1 MRRDG
6 RKAAVDYEVVC
17 CSLRRFTEA
26 VMANPMFPAYNREI
40 MQKNGRNRRLV
51 LFNVCLGLFMVAL
64 DQRVLLVAL
73 PTLTRTFQTNLT
85 TIQWTLL
92 IYDLTLIGLVI
103 TVGRMGDLFGRKRFY
118 ITGFLLFIFGSALC
132 GFSQSP
138 AQLILFRFLQAIGG
152 SMLTA
157 NGRAIVSMVFPPEER
172 GKALG
177 YTSMALHTGFLTGP
191 TLGGFLID
199 SLGWRWIFYIN
210 LPIGIFGAYLAR
222 KTMEETGGEE
232 KEVKIDFLGASLLFL
247 ANTVFLY
254 AMNEIPR
261 LGFGNLIAVSS
272 FLLSVIAL
280 SSFILTEL
288 RVQTPILSLSLFRS
302 RLFTFANLS
311 LIFITSTQA
320 AIQFLMPFYLQ
331 SIMGFSPSQM
341 GWIIIT
347 NSIVIVM
354 VAPIAGRLSDRFGSR
369 LLCTAGSGL
378 IVLGQ
383 FFIASLA
390 RGSSIPRIMF
400 PLALSG
406 LGIAIFNTPNQN
418 AILGS
423 APPDKVGAAAGMAVT
438 TGRIGASCGV
448 AFCTT
453 LFTYGLTI
461 AGLTRAQVEL
471 PQSWGSFPTVFMR
484 TFNHTVHVINFFTL
498 LAVFFSALR
507 GGRKATQ

>member
-1 MRRDG
+1 MSPSPHPSLPRRSQALESTEI
-6 RKAAVDYEVVC
+6 AATV
-17 CSLRRFTEA
+17 SGAR
-26 VMANPMFPAYNREI
+26 NPRI
-40 MQKNGRNRRLV
+40 V

-73 PTLTRTFQTNLT
+73 PTLTRSFQTNLT

-118 ITGFLLFIFGSALC
+118 ILGFLLFILGSALC

-138 AQLILFRFLQAIGG
+138 AQLIIFRFFQAIGG

-157 NGRAIVSMVFPPEER
+157 NGRAIVSTVFPPQER

-177 YTSMALHTGFLTGP
+177 YTAVALHTGFLTGP
-191 TLGGFLID
+191 TVGGFLID
-199 SLGWRWIFYIN
+199 SVGWRWIFYIN
-210 LPIGIFGAYLAR
+210 LPVGLIGAYLAW
-222 KTMEETGGEE
+222 KTMTETGAEE
-232 KEVKIDFLGASLLFL
+232 NHAKIDFLGAILLFL

-254 AMNEIPR
+254 GMNEFPH
-261 LGFGNLIAVSS
+261 LGLRDFTVSS
-272 FLLSVIAL
+272 SLLLAAIAL
-280 SSFILTEL
+280 IVFIRTEL
-288 RVQTPILSLSLFRS
+288 RVETPILSLSLFRS

-311 LIFITSTQA
+311 LLFITSTQA

-331 SIMGFSPSQM
+331 SIMGFSPSKM

-347 NSIVIVM
+347 NSVVIVM

-369 LLCTAGSGL
+369 LLCTIGTSL
-378 IVLGQ
+378 IALGQ
-383 FFIASLA
+383 FFIASLT
-390 RGSSIPRIMF
+390 RGASIPRIMF

-406 LGIAIFNTPNQN
+406 LGIAIYNTPNQN

-423 APPDKVGAAAGMAVT
+423 APRDKVGAAAGMAVT

-453 LFTYGLTI
+453 LFTYGLTL
-461 AGLTRAQVEL
+461 AGLTRAQVES
-471 PQSWGSFPTVFMR
+471 PQVWGSFPDSFML
-484 TFNHTVHVINFFTL
+484 TFNHTVHIINFFTL
-498 LAVFFSALR
+498 LSVLFSAVR
-507 GGRKATQ
+507 GGKRS

>member
-1 MRRDG
+1 MSLLSHLYLERRIQ
-6 RKAAVDYEVVC
+6 RPEAVDLAKDICVPGN
-17 CSLRRFTEA
+17 S
-26 VMANPMFPAYNREI
+26 
-40 MQKNGRNRRLV
+40 RLI

-73 PTLTRTFQTNLT
+73 PTLTRSFQTDLT

-118 ITGFLLFIFGSALC
+118 IFGFLLFIFGSALC
-132 GFSQSP
+132 GFSRSP
-138 AQLILFRFLQAIGG
+138 AQLIVFRLLQAIGG

-157 NGRAIVSMVFPPEER
+157 NGRAIVSTVFPPGER

-177 YTSMALHTGFLTGP
+177 YTSVALHTGFLTGP
-191 TLGGFLID
+191 TVGGFLID
-199 SLGWRWIFYIN
+199 TVGWRWIFYIN
-210 LPIGIFGAYLAR
+210 LPVGVFGAYLAW
-222 KTMEETGGEE
+222 KTMTETGGEE
-232 KEVKIDFLGASLLFL
+232 NRSKIDFFGATLLLL

-254 AMNEIPR
+254 GVNEFPH
-261 LGFGNLIAVSS
+261 LGLRDLTVSS
-272 FLLSVIAL
+272 AFLLSAL
-280 SSFILTEL
+280 ALIFFLRTEL
-288 RVQTPILSLSLFRS
+288 RVQSPILSLSLFRS

-311 LIFITSTQA
+311 LLFITSTQA

-354 VAPIAGRLSDRFGSR
+354 VAPLAGRLSDRFGSR
-369 LLCTAGSGL
+369 LLCTIGTSL
-378 IVLGQ
+378 IVMGQ
-383 FFIASLA
+383 FFIASLT
-390 RGSSIPRIMF
+390 RGASIPRIMF
-400 PLALSG
+400 PLALTG
-406 LGIAIFNTPNQN
+406 LGIAIYNTPNQN

-423 APPDKVGAAAGMAVT
+423 APPDKVGAAAGMAIT

-453 LFTYGLTI
+453 LFTYGLTL
-461 AGLTRAQVEL
+461 AGLTADQVES
-471 PQSWGSFPTVFMR
+471 PQIWGSFPNGFML
-484 TFNHTVHVINFFTL
+484 TFNHTVHIINFFTL
-498 LAVFFSALR
+498 LSVLFSAAR
-507 GGRKATQ
+507 GGKKN